1 MRLREFSYSLL
12 AAVLLAQIT
21 YSQQAEAKRTFLIVD
36 STKIE
41 PVVTHT
47 TQNMRFIASSS
58 ETGGATT
65 VFESIEMPGYK
76 TYVHKHNNSEESFYI
91 LEGMLT
97 VKFGDKTHHLGPGSY
112 VFIPRGTPHAQGNL
126 TDKPVRF
133 ITTVTPGGIEDFFR
147 DRSELL
153 KTTKPGDKD
162 WDTRYRPIIEKHKKW
177 IEIIS
182 PWPSEKP

>member
-1 MRLREFSYSLL
+1 MR
-12 AAVLLAQIT
+12 
-21 YSQQAEAKRTFLIVD
+21 D
-36 STKIE
+36 
-41 PVVTHT
+41 
-47 TQNMRFIASSS
+47 
-58 ETGGATT
+58 
-65 VFESIEMPGYK
+65 
-76 TYVHKHNNSEESFYI
+76 
-91 LEGMLT
+91 
-97 VKFGDKTHHLGPGSY
+97 
-112 VFIPRGTPHAQGNL
+112 AQGNL

-182 PWPSEKP
+182 PWPQEKP